1 VGFFLNLCNNIFFI
15 NNFLRNYTMNETIK
29 TILARRSCRAFTEQA
44 VSEADIRQ
52 ILDCALSSASG
63 MGEQTW
69 QFTAV
74 MNREKIQ
81 LLAKAVGNALGRD
94 GYDMYNPDVLIITSN
109 DKDSKYREVDNACA
123 MQNIYV
129 ASEALGLGCVWI
141 NQLLTCYDDPD
152 VRKILDSFGV
162 PENHGVY
169 GCAAIGYKAQEPAP
183 KEIKG
188 KACIVR

>member
-1 VGFFLNLCNNIFFI
+1 
-15 NNFLRNYTMNETIK
+15 MNETIK

-81 LLAKAVGNALGRD
+81 QLAKAVGKALEREE
-94 GYDMYNPDVLIITSN
+94 YDMYNPDVLIITSN

-129 ASEALGLGCVWI
+129 ACEALGLGCVWI
-141 NQLLTCYDDPD
+141 NQLLTCYDAPD
-152 VRKILDSFGV
+152 VRKILDSFGI
-162 PENHGVY
+162 PQNHGVY